1 MKNKQQGFTIV
12 ELLVATLIIGIV
24 AASISTLFIS
34 INTLQRKTARID
46 SATRAAQ
53 REVEMLRNDNYA
65 SLTAGQSLSFTDRL
79 PNSLPADRNGTV
91 TVSEPSPDLKRVD
104 VTVTYTDSG
113 KQERIVL
120 SSLIGVIGI
129 TQ

>member
-1 MKNKQQGFTIV
+1 MKRGQQGFTIV
-12 ELLVATLIIGIV
+12 ELLVATLIIGVV

-34 INTLQRKTARID
+34 INTLQRKTSRID

-53 REVEMLRNDNYA
+53 REVETLRNDNYG
-65 SLTAGQSLSFTDRL
+65 SLTAGQTINFTDQL
-79 PNSLPADRNGTV
+79 PTTLPADRNGTV
-91 TVSEPSPDLKRVD
+91 TVSQPSTDLKRVD
-104 VTVTYTDSG
+104 VTVTYTDGG
-113 KQERIVL
+113 KQEKIVL